1 MARLGDALIDQN
13 ILSKQQLELALKEQ
27 KRTKE
32 LLGEIVVRL
41 GFASRKDLSKA
52 VAKSSGLSFVE
63 LKGLKIDTSILKT
76 IESHIARKYYLI
88 PFSIVDEVLYVA
100 MDNPNDIRAI
110 DEITRT
116 TGFEVESFAADK
128 EEILGAIN
136 LYYDIGESFDDE
148 VEKNVSAALAGGAI
162 AEGEVNPPIVRLVD
176 LFIAEGLRR
185 SATDLHIS
193 PEERAVRISFR
204 VDGILQNANILPK
217 KLHPAIVTRIKII
230 GAMDIAEQRL
240 PQEGAMDFTFMDREV
255 DIRISTSPSTNG
267 ENIVLRLLDKGN
279 VALDLEH
286 LGLSGQRKKIIKRLS
301 NLPHGIVLV
310 AGPTGSGKTTTLY
323 SILKEIN
330 TFEKNVLTIEDPVE
344 YELHMVKQA
353 QINETAGFTFERAIR
368 HFLRQD
374 PDVILVGEIRD
385 FKTAKTAFQA
395 AMTGHLVLSTIH
407 TNNAVATIARLLDL
421 GVENYFISATI
432 RAIIAQR
439 LVRKLCKACKQEY
452 IPDNAELEYYGLQNW
467 SGAGKKIF
475 KPGKCKLCNDT
486 GYIGRVGIF
495 EILEISPEVSLGIT
509 DKVAPAHLEKM
520 AQEKGMETL
529 REAGL
534 KKVLEGTLS
543 LQELSRVTI

>member
-1 MARLGDALIDQN
+1 MARLGDALIKQK
-13 ILSKQQLELALKEQ
+13 ILTQQQLELVLKEQ

-52 VAKSSGLSFVE
+52 VAKNSDLSFVD
-63 LKGLKIDTSILKT
+63 LKSMNIDSAAVKLVDSKM
-76 IESHIARKYYLI
+76 ARDSFLI
-88 PFSIVDEVLYVA
+88 PFSIVGDVLYVA

-110 DEITRT
+110 DTIAKT
-116 TGFEVESFAADK
+116 TGFEVETFASDK
-128 EEILGAIN
+128 EEILNAIN
-136 LYYDIGESFDDE
+136 LYYDIGENFDDE
-148 VEKNVSAALAGGAI
+148 VEKNVLAAMDGSI
-162 AEGEVNPPIVRLVD
+162 MAEGEVNPPIVRLVD

-185 SATDLHIS
+185 SATDIHIS
-193 PEERAVRISFR
+193 PEEKAVRISYR

-217 KLHPAIVTRIKII
+217 GLHSSIVTRVKIL
-230 GAMDIAEQRL
+230 GSMDIAEQRL
-240 PQEGAMDFTFMDREV
+240 PQEGGMNFEFMDREV
-255 DIRISTSPSTNG
+255 DIRVSTSPSTNG

-279 VALDLEH
+279 VALELEH
-286 LGLSGQRKKIIKRLS
+286 LGLSGQKKKIVERLS

-344 YELHMVKQA
+344 YELPMVKQA
-353 QINETAGFTFERAIR
+353 QINETAGFTFERAIK

-385 FKTAKTAFQA
+385 LNTARTAFQA
-395 AMTGHLVLSTIH
+395 AMTGHLVFSTIH

-421 GVENYFISATI
+421 GVENYFISATV

-439 LVRKLCKACKQEY
+439 LVRKLCKECKKEY
-452 IPDNAELEYYGLQNW
+452 VPGPSELEYYGLEKW
-467 SGAGKKIF
+467 SGAGQKIF
-475 KPGKCKLCNDT
+475 KAGKCKLCNNT

-495 EILEISPEVSLGIT
+495 EIMEVKSAISQGIT
-509 DKVAPAHLEKM
+509 DKIAS
-520 AQEKGMETL
+520 AQLQKLAQSKGMETL

-534 KKVLEGTLS
+534 RRVLDGSLS
-543 LQELSRVTI
+543 LKELARVTI

>member
-1 MARLGDALIDQN
+1 MARLGDALIKQRV
-13 ILSKQQLELALKEQ
+13 LTKQQLELALKEQ

-52 VAKSSGLSFVE
+52 VAKSSDIAFVE
-63 LKGLKIDTSILKT
+63 LKDVTIDPMVVKIIDS
-76 IESHIARKYYLI
+76 SIARQYFLM
-88 PFSIVDEVLYVA
+88 PFSIVDDVLYVA

-110 DEITRT
+110 DTITNT
-116 TGFEVESFAADK
+116 TGFEVETFAADK
-128 EEILGAIN
+128 EEILNAIN
-136 LYYDIGESFDDE
+136 LYYDIGENFDDE
-148 VEKNVSAALAGGAI
+148 VEKNVTAALTGGAV

-193 PEERAVRISFR
+193 PEERAVRISYR
-204 VDGILQNANILPK
+204 VDGILQNANILPRT
-217 KLHPAIVTRIKII
+217 LHSSIVTRIKII
-230 GAMDIAEQRL
+230 GSMDIAEQRL
-240 PQEGAMDFTFMDREV
+240 PQEGGMNFEFMDREV

-267 ENIVLRLLDKGN
+267 ENIVLRMLDKGN
-279 VALDLEH
+279 IALELER
-286 LGLSGQRKKIIKRLS
+286 LGFSGEKKKVVERLS

-353 QINETAGFTFERAIR
+353 QINETAGFTFEKAIK

-385 FKTAKTAFQA
+385 LKTARTAFQA
-395 AMTGHLVLSTIH
+395 AMTGHLVFSTIH

-421 GVENYFISATI
+421 GVENYFISATV

-439 LVRKLCKACKQEY
+439 LVRKLCKGCKKEY
-452 IPDNAELEYYGLQNW
+452 VPDESELEYFGLGKW

-475 KPGKCKLCNDT
+475 KAQGCKLCNNT

-495 EILEISPEVSLGIT
+495 EIMEIKSAISQGIT
-509 DKVAPAHLEKM
+509 EKIAS
-520 AQEKGMETL
+520 AQLQKIAQAKGMETL

-534 KKVLEGTLS
+534 RRVLDGSLS
-543 LQELSRVTI
+543 LQELARVTI